1 MPTASWEKPV
11 LIPALVLVAVV
22 VLVIASLYWYRHVH
36 RKRLR
41 ERQRVNEET
50 GTWLQESSPRG
61 GRQGEEESK
70 GDKVC
75 LEYSQL
81 KYVGSFKDSAGET
94 EVMV

>member
-22 VLVIASLYWYRHVH
+22 VLVIASLYWYRH